1 MDLIKRMGGG
11 AKCRPAAKR
20 TLLLAAV
27 VAVTSYLGSAQENVA
42 PPGGGEARAAIEA
55 NHRKF
60 TGAFAK
66 GDAAAVAALHAPDA
80 RVLPERG
87 LPAEGAQAVEAFW
100 RDVMKSGVRLVQLQT
115 LSVEVRGD
123 LAYETGDYMT
133 TAPAGPGVT
142 EVSSGNYLVVWRRAG
157 GEWAVAAAIWNT
169 NRGAAAR

>member
-1 MDLIKRMGGG
+1 MDFKKRMEGGD
-11 AKCRPAAKR
+11 KCRSVAKR

-27 VAVTSYLGSAQENVA
+27 VAAISYHGRAQENVA
-42 PPGGGEARAAIEA
+42 LPGGGEARAAIEA

-87 LPAEGAQAVEAFW
+87 RPVEGAQAVEAFW
-100 RDVMKSGVRLVQLQT
+100 RDVMKSGARLVQLQT
-115 LSVEVRGD
+115 LSVEERGD

-142 EVSSGNYLVVWRRAG
+142 EVNSGNYLVVWRRAG
-157 GEWAVAAAIWNT
+157 GDWAVAAAIWNT
-169 NRGAAAR
+169 NRDAAAR

>member
-1 MDLIKRMGGG
+1 MDNKNWTGGG
-11 AKCRPAAKR
+11 DKCRSAAKW

-27 VAVTSYLGSAQENVA
+27 VAVTSYLGRAQENVA
-42 PPGGGEARAAIEA
+42 PAGGEARAAIEA
-55 NHRKF
+55 YHRKF

-87 LPAEGAQAVEAFW
+87 RPVEGAQAVEAFW

-115 LSVEVRGD
+115 LSVEERGD

-142 EVSSGNYLVVWRRAG
+142 EVDSGNYLVVWRRAG

-169 NRGAAAR
+169 NRGAEAR

>member
-1 MDLIKRMGGG
+1 MDLIKWVGVG
-11 AKCRPAAKR
+11 ARCRPAVKR

-27 VAVTSYLGSAQENVA
+27 LAVTSYLGRAQENAA
-42 PPGGGEARAAIEA
+42 PAGGGEARAAIEA

-87 LPAEGAQAVEAFW
+87 RPVEGSQAVEAYW

-115 LSVEVRGD
+115 LSVEERGD

-133 TAPAGPGVT
+133 TAPAAPGVT
-142 EVSSGNYLVVWRRAG
+142 EVNSGNYLVVWRRAG

-169 NRGAAAR
+169 NRDAAGR